1 MMRFAG
7 IVSAIA
13 LLFGSATI
21 CAGQETPGET
31 VASALTE
38 GTRVRV
44 LWTTVRTRVSG
55 IVVAAD
61 ETTITLAPD
70 GGLPL
75 KIPLRSMAEVEVSLG
90 TKGNTLKGL
99 AIGVLGG
106 IASGFAVSVDP
117 ENCGPE
123 STSFCSRGEAVGAFA
138 VVLGGIG
145 AAVGWVI
152 RTERWAPISVGFRT
166 SGGAK
171 GRATEVAMAIR
182 F

>member
-21 CAGQETPGET
+21 GAGQETPGET

-70 GGLPL
+70 GGLPHL
-75 KIPLRSMAEVEVSLG
+75 PQFPRRAVRSPTGQARDRRML
-90 TKGNTLKGL
+90 
-99 AIGVLGG
+99 
-106 IASGFAVSVDP
+106 
-117 ENCGPE
+117 
-123 STSFCSRGEAVGAFA
+123 
-138 VVLGGIG
+138 
-145 AAVGWVI
+145 
-152 RTERWAPISVGFRT
+152 
-166 SGGAK
+166 
-171 GRATEVAMAIR
+171 
-182 F
+182 